1 MDSELMQS
9 LKETILMV
17 SIPTIFSFVFGII
30 LGTSIYL
37 KDKFSYIA
45 NTYANVVRSV
55 PYLLFVVIVIPLA
68 RLIFGTAF
76 GVIPSTLPLIFV
88 GIGIYSR
95 FVEQSFLDV
104 NKGIKDLAKSM
115 EVTKIQLVVY
125 FLIPEALPSLVLG
138 ITSTIISLISYST
151 VMGIVGGGG
160 IGDYAIRY
168 GYYEFNMPLIYK
180 AIVYIIILVFL
191 IQIIGGKIAKLLDKK
206 GR

>member
-9 LKETILMV
+9 LKETIIMV
-17 SIPTIFSFVFGII
+17 SIPTIFSFVFGVF

-45 NTYANVVRSV
+45 NTYANIVRSI
-55 PYLLFVVIVIPLA
+55 PYLLFVVIVIPLS
-68 RLIFGTAF
+68 RVIFGTAF

-104 NKGIKDLAKSM
+104 NQGIKDLAKSM
-115 EVTKIQLVVY
+115 KVTKFQLVVY

-180 AIVYIIILVFL
+180 AIIYMIVLVFL